1 MDFIFLSRAPRSFS
15 RARELADVFEKN
27 EKKNKTTSVYRLF
40 WRLPCNFLK
49 SLSWRISNL
58 VNIRWLQRIH
68 WGIWANQNGEPY
80 FIAIDYILIHFPEG
94 KVQSKLPRG
103 FWRKVVSVRK
113 MARGLV
119 VLFSLLSVGLF
130 CHSSSEEVTKCI
142 DGPYHKDKPSPEGPE
157 YVECHSWRNKSCCTA
172 DFTAELQ
179 RNRVEVLY
187 NFSWNHCKN
196 LSQVRFTIRE
206 TFWFLTEVLSWRPEL
221 T

>member
-1 MDFIFLSRAPRSFS
+1 MRFARSTIP
-15 RARELADVFEKN
+15 EEKWG
-27 EKKNKTTSVYRLF
+27 TTRS
-40 WRLPCNFLK
+40 
-49 SLSWRISNL
+49 L

-80 FIAIDYILIHFPEG
+80 FIAIDCILIHFPEG

-130 CHSSSEEVTKCI
+130 CHSNSEEVTKCI
-142 DGPYHKDKPSPEGPE
+142 DGPYHKDKPSPEGPD
-157 YVECHSWRNKSCCTA
+157 YVECHSWREKSCCTA
-172 DFTAELQ
+172 NFTAELQ

-196 LSQVRFTIRE
+196 LSQVRFNIRE
-206 TFWFLTEVLSWRPEL
+206 TFWFLTEIWSWRPEL